1 MTYYL
6 WCSKLKTLTKRGIK
20 HGRRNVYSCSSKKEE
35 NKKEENN
42 NKKKLGTGAKV
53 AIATVGVVG
62 ILALGAAASYL
73 GINEYREYQE
83 TKRAESLVSYYMDED
98 RLVSFPE
105 QVVIDQAYDAEYC
118 SGEKLVAE
126 LTESGAQYCVIDG
139 EYYTEKGETIAILTL
154 DVTRTDVVEPIK
166 QELNGQTVLMAPAG
180 YVLENGKC
188 TKEVT
193 TRETKV
199 VKRSEN
205 GDYSHVMVEGATKAV
220 IVSIQEVDTKKYS
233 SLNGYDLIVDVEDNA
248 ELKNGSCEGQ
258 LVLKKR

>member
-1 MTYYL
+1 MQDGFYEEEREQQVQQ
-6 WCSKLKTLTKRGIK
+6 KPKNTKK
-20 HGRRNVYSCSSKKEE
+20 
-35 NKKEENN
+35 
-42 NKKKLGTGAKV
+42 GTGAKT
-53 AIATVGVVG
+53 AIAAIGVIAV
-62 ILALGAAASYL
+62 LGAGVAATYL
-73 GINEYREYQE
+73 GLNAYKDYKE
-83 TKRAESLVSYYMDED
+83 TTRAESLIAAYMDED

-105 QVVIDQAYDAEYC
+105 QVIIDQAYDAEYC

-180 YVLENGKC
+180 YVLANGKC

-205 GDYSHVMVEGATKAV
+205 GDYSHVMVEGASKAV
-220 IVSIQEVDTKKYS
+220 IVSVQEVDTKKYS

-248 ELKNGSCEGQ
+248 ELVNGTCEGQ